1 MARLL
6 GYQDYRN
13 FVTVIEK
20 AKEACNN
27 SGYNDKNHFV
37 EFTELIRAGKGARRP
52 VEAFRLSRYAC
63 YLIIQNADP
72 SKDLVAAGQ
81 TYFAIQTRRQEL
93 ADQLDDQAI
102 EENRRLVLRSEM
114 RDHNLQVADA
124 AKDAGVVES
133 RDYAARCWRS

>member
-1 MARLL
+1 MARPL

-37 EFTELIRAGKGARRP
+37 EFTELIRTGKGARRP

-72 SKDLVAAGQ
+72 SKDLVAGRPDLLRDPDPPPGTGGPAG
-81 TYFAIQTRRQEL
+81 
-93 ADQLDDQAI
+93 
-102 EENRRLVLRSEM
+102 
-114 RDHNLQVADA
+114 
-124 AKDAGVVES
+124 
-133 RDYAARCWRS
+133 